1 MTLAQWI
8 TKEMVL
14 SGMSRDE
21 IVKKFITAVNH
32 PVLKEYPF
40 EQRIPYTQGILR
52 RKHEKVEEP
61 ERTTSIVAGSHP
73 VYREKVI
80 F

>member
-21 IVKKFITAVNH
+21 IVKEFITAVNH

-40 EQRIPYTQGILR
+40 EQRIPYTQ
-52 RKHEKVEEP
+52 EKENKN
-61 ERTTSIVAGSHP
+61 TAL
-73 VYREKVI
+73 
-80 F
+80 